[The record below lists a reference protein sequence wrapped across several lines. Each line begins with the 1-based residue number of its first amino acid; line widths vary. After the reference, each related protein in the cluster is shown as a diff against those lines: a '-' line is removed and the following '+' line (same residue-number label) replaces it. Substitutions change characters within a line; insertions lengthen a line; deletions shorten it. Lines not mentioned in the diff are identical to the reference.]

1 MAKVRFQLNPNE
13 TAQENLWRAVRIAT
27 IVVCKRYNW
36 YGLQGNSR
44 SELREEMEL
53 AAYRDFISSK
63 VMNHN
68 YKRVSKDGRKLCFMD
83 NVFSSVWGICGK
95 IADQYIRKVLDVQAH
110 TVNIDAPLNTD
121 SGECVLGDTFTV
133 TDKRYYKSD
142 YEYKAVPMAE
152 QTPRQR
158 ASSIRCE
165 YEEHQ
170 LDCQDLGISCMPMD
184 EWLDTT
190 GYRSDEDA
198 MWFLLYSKEER
209 KEIRKQRK
217 REERAAEAARRKAER
232 EAMKAVKKETKLRKE
247 LEEERMNTPPE
258 ILEKYRN
265 SALRVL
271 PKGWKFVQV
280 NGIICITRSDDE

>member
-1 MAKVRFQLNPNE
+1 MARTRFQLDPNQ
-13 TAQENLWRAVRIAT
+13 TAAENLWRAVHIAT
-27 IVVCKRYNW
+27 IVVCNRYNW

-63 VMNHN
+63 VVRHN

-95 IADQYIRKVLDVQAH
+95 IADQYIRKVLDVKAH

-121 SGECVLGDTFTV
+121 SGECTLGDTFTV

-142 YEYKAVPMAE
+142 YKYKPVPMAE

-158 ASSIRCE
+158 ASNIRRE

-170 LDCQDLGISCMPMD
+170 LDCQDLGISCMTMD
-184 EWLDTT
+184 DWLDTT
-190 GYRSDEDA
+190 GYRNDEDA
-198 MWFLLYSKEER
+198 MWYLLYSKEER
-209 KEIRKQRK
+209 REIRKQKK
-217 REERAAEAARRKAER
+217 REERAAEVARRNAERQAAREAKKQATLHKNLEAER
-232 EAMKAVKKETKLRKE
+232 KRIGEDKLETLRQ
-247 LEEERMNTPPE
+247 N
-258 ILEKYRN
+258 
-265 SALRVL
+265 AFRVL
-271 PKGWKFVQV
+271 PKGWKFVEIDGV
-280 NGIICITRSDDE
+280 LCIQRQ